1 MFFFRKKN
9 KEPKSTLI
17 LQPIGHWLNG
27 DKKITRTKT
36 DAWSCQAANLLH
48 DLSFS
53 GLLLS
58 RLYVTLCH
66 RLHPHHS
73 SFFFVASFTLNEL
86 IFIFFFFLFFFFSF
100 FAIIFCITVI
110 TIQMEVIVIWKR
122 FYFDDNCAK
131 FLFLF
136 FVKQVI
142 FKCIRFEFFENV
154 NWCKELNCLFVKKK
168 KGSKMWLLLVND
180 CSHLYVVAFRWKC
193 FFQNYKAN

>member
-1 MFFFRKKN
+1 MNENERMFFFRKKN

-73 SFFFVASFTLNEL
+73 SFFFCC
-86 IFIFFFFLFFFFSF
+86 FFHFKWAHLHLLFLL
-100 FAIIFCITVI
+100 V
-110 TIQMEVIVIWKR
+110 
-122 FYFDDNCAK
+122 

-136 FVKQVI
+136 FCYHLLHHRHHHPNGSDCDLKKI
-142 FKCIRFEFFENV
+142 
-154 NWCKELNCLFVKKK
+154 LF
-168 KGSKMWLLLVND
+168 W
-180 CSHLYVVAFRWKC
+180 W
-193 FFQNYKAN
+193 